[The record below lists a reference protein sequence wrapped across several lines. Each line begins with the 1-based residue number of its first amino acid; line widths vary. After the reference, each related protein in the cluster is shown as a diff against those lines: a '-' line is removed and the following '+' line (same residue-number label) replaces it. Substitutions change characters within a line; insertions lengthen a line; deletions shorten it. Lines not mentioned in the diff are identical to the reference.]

1 MHERRPHEP
10 LEEPIQE
17 QQLEGE
23 SESNEPEPMPTPVA
37 DSVTGG
43 KGV

>member
-23 SESNEPEPMPTPVA
+23 SEPTELETLPTPVG